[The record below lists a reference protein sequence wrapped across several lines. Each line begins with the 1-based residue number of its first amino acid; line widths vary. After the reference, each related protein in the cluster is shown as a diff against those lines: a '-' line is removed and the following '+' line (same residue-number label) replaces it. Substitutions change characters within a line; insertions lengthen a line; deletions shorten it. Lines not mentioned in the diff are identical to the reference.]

1 MALPKI
7 QETAR
12 LFGDVELRFTPTG
25 KAVASV
31 PLVFN
36 KRTKNRDTGE
46 WEDSGS
52 LFVRGTAWELLA
64 ENCAESLTKG
74 TEVLVSGEMSQR
86 EYERKDGTKGTSLE
100 LHIYSIGPNL
110 KTATAKVNKA
120 TRSSGSGGYAA
131 ADDPWGSA
139 PPVGAT
145 AGAGNAGYEDEPPF

>member
-7 QETAR
+7 NETAR
-12 LFGDVELRFTPTG
+12 LWGEVELRFTPSG

-52 LFVRGTAWELLA
+52 LFVRGTAWDQLG
-64 ENCAESLTKG
+64 ENCAESLNKG
-74 TEVLVSGEMSQR
+74 MEVIVSGELSQR
-86 EYERKDGTKGTSLE
+86 EYERKDGGKGTSLE
-100 LHIYSIGPNL
+100 LNIYAIGPNL

-120 TRSSGSGGYAA
+120 TRSSGNGGYGSGGG
-131 ADDPWGSA
+131 ADDPWSTA
-139 PPVGAT
+139 PPAGSGGA
-145 AGAGNAGYEDEPPF
+145 YSDEPPF